1 MPFFY
6 HCAGRLEGQRAE
18 GEVMLCC
25 ALLAEPVENNQE
37 SKRWSQ
43 GFKNRYAKN
52 QLRPDQVPVEVSQHD
67 KLQVDEIGEGKII
80 LYEQVELTAPRHCT
94 ISEINRQLWLMQI
107 FIRD

>member
-1 MPFFY
+1 
-6 HCAGRLEGQRAE
+6 
-18 GEVMLCC
+18 MLCC
-25 ALLAEPVENNQE
+25 ALLAEPVENNMSQE
-37 SKRWSQ
+37 VNKFIQFCGWSQ
-43 GFKNRYAKN
+43 GFKNIYAKN

-94 ISEINRQLWLMQI
+94 ISEINQLWLMQV

>member
-1 MPFFY
+1 
-6 HCAGRLEGQRAE
+6 
-18 GEVMLCC
+18 MLCC
-25 ALLAEPVENNQE
+25 ALLAEPVENNMSQE
-37 SKRWSQ
+37 VNKFIQFCGWSQ
-43 GFKNRYAKN
+43 GFKNIYAKN